1 MDKEIKRYE
10 DFRYPGFRN
19 QNNSVFRKG
28 IHFLGI
34 ALFEEIG
41 VALAPFSVTLRKCVV
56 ALLPHTVHMPE
67 GMCKVNPFLRSI
79 ASYRAVKALAD
90 VREGLL

>member
-34 ALFEEIG
+34 ALFEEIA
-41 VALAPFSVTLRKCVV
+41 VALAPF
-56 ALLPHTVHMPE
+56 
-67 GMCKVNPFLRSI
+67 
-79 ASYRAVKALAD
+79 
-90 VREGLL
+90 